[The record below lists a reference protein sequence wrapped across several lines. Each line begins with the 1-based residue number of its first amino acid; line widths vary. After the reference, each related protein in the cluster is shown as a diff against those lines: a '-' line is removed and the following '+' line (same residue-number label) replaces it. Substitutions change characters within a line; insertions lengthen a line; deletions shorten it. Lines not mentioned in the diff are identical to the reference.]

1 MYIVLWDS
9 NLAFSILADS
19 FLSQLR
25 AFQQM
30 RGTVLNPSQVE
41 QSLDNIIHAL
51 RQTMEQLLPTNTHW
65 FAELFTD
72 LLLQI
77 GLVPMQ
83 ELDADILKN
92 VADKERLQVCRM
104 IYIVKF
110 ADWFISR
117 IIYLNLSCTEIT

>member
-51 RQTMEQLLPTNTHW
+51 RQTMEQLLPTNMHW

-104 IYIVKF
+104 IYIVNF
-110 ADWFISR
+110 AH
-117 IIYLNLSCTEIT
+117 